1 MWTNEIIEIIIFDFH
16 LAFLIHDSQHSNKLT
31 VTKTKP
37 IARIE
42 WPYLIIDCDPN
53 LFRSFQIDLELIDR
67 NQRRKKGIKK
77 DIAPFI
83 SAELYV
89 GKNRKA
95 KIDANSKSTRVE
107 WNEWN

>member
-16 LAFLIHDSQHSNKLT
+16 LAFLIHDSQHSKKLT

-42 WPYLIIDCDPN
+42 WPYLIIDCDSN

-83 SAELYV
+83 SAELYF
-89 GKNRKA
+89 GKLKNRKA

-107 WNEWN
+107 LN